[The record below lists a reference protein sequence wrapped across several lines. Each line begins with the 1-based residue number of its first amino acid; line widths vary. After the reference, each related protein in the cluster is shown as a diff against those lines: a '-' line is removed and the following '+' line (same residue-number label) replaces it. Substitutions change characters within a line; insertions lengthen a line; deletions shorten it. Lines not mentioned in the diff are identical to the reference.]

1 MSSNSNNEKEKQLID
16 LYYSGNS
23 NTYEYNYSEREKQ
36 VLGLYNQGKSTREIA
51 KILRMSL
58 RDISLILK
66 KSQVNHGIAITA
78 TDNNKSSN
86 EKSTQAYR
94 LFEEGKKPVEV
105 AIQLGL
111 SEKEATRYYKE
122 YWKLKRLYKL
132 HQLYIEIE
140 HCLPSFLKLHSALK
154 RRGLNPGNVEWF
166 ANAIETGAVKLP
178 ELQNKY
184 QSLQNKVQ
192 IMQGQTQ
199 KLERD
204 SQIVQR
210 RIIELTETEAM
221 YSSNCETLLNEIEHR
236 YNEKRQIE
244 QFVSRFR
251 NTNRKYLKIKSI
263 AEEYV
268 NKLLAD
274 QEPLLDLALNAVI
287 EALRMAHD
295 RYAII
300 YNTKYDNNVFAS
312 NNNNNG
318 TVAAV
323 SYSPNLYQNYYYNE
337 YREGIIEIAKTFFNN
352 TLDQIVDKIMV
363 AAEKGE

>member
-1 MSSNSNNEKEKQLID
+1 MSSNND
-16 LYYSGNS
+16 YDY
-23 NTYEYNYSEREKQ
+23 TEREKK
-36 VLGLYNQGKSTREIA
+36 VLELYDSGKSTRDIA

-58 RDISLILK
+58 RDISFILK
-66 KSQVNHGIAITA
+66 NGEVNHGLVIIK
-78 TDNNKSSN
+78 DNDNNNNNKSSN
-86 EKSTQAYR
+86 GKATQAYR
-94 LFEEGKKPVEV
+94 LYDEAKKPVEV

-140 HCLPSFLKLHSALK
+140 YCLPSFLKLHSALK
-154 RRGLNPGNVEWF
+154 RRGLTSGNVEWF
-166 ANAIETGAVKLP
+166 ANAIETGAIKLP
-178 ELQNKY
+178 ELQKRY
-184 QSLQNKVQ
+184 QNLQNMVWN
-192 IMQGQTQ
+192 MEHRNQ

-204 SQIVQR
+204 SQVVQR
-210 RIIELTETEAM
+210 RITELTETEAM
-221 YSSNCETLLNEIEHR
+221 YSSNCETLQNEIEHL
-236 YNEKRQIE
+236 YNEKCQLE

-300 YNTKYDNNVFAS
+300 YNTKYDNNVFVS
-312 NNNNNG
+312 NNNNG

-323 SYSPNLYQNYYYNE
+323 SYSPNLYQNYYYKE

-352 TLDQIVDKIMV
+352 TLDQLVDKTMV

>member
-1 MSSNSNNEKEKQLID
+1 MSSNNDSD
-16 LYYSGNS
+16 Y
-23 NTYEYNYSEREKQ
+23 TEREKK
-36 VLGLYNQGKSTREIA
+36 VLELYDSGKSTRDIA

-66 KSQVNHGIAITA
+66 NGEVNHGLVIIKDNDTN
-78 TDNNKSSN
+78 NNKSSN
-86 EKSTQAYR
+86 EKATQAYR
-94 LFEEGKKPVEV
+94 LYDEAKKPVEV

-111 SEKEATRYYKE
+111 SEKETSRYYKE

-140 HCLPSFLKLHSALK
+140 HCLPSFLKLHRVLK
-154 RRGLNPGNVEWF
+154 EKGLNPGNVEWF
-166 ANAIETGAVKLP
+166 ANAIETGAIKLP
-178 ELQNKY
+178 ELQKRY

-210 RIIELTETEAM
+210 RITELTETEAM
-221 YSSNCETLLNEIEHR
+221 YSSNCGTLLKEIEHL
-236 YNEKRQIE
+236 YDEKRQIE

-251 NTNRKYLKIKSI
+251 NTNRRYLKIKSI

-318 TVAAV
+318 TVAATL
-323 SYSPNLYQNYYYNE
+323 SYSPNLYQNYYYKE

-352 TLDQIVDKIMV
+352 TLDQIVDKTMV